1 MYTLVSLKDAISTI
15 KDLQWTV
22 ENGNEDL
29 YEELK
34 QELQGNLDKLVI
46 MIEESVKFSRENQTT
61 ANEIGE
67 TEIAFKQISEI
78 QKIANIIDIKLQDIN
93 IDEFMPD
100 IEYNLN
106 NIEIFLTKKGMIED
120 KSKMEKVIVDP
131 LLRKSE
137 CEKFSKLYNYLHIIN
152 KKDFMIKK
160 IDEIAEKKGSEKK
173 AFSQRINRLTEA
185 LKDFVNN

>member
-1 MYTLVSLKDAISTI
+1 
-15 KDLQWTV
+15 
-22 ENGNEDL
+22 
-29 YEELK
+29 
-34 QELQGNLDKLVI
+34 
-46 MIEESVKFSRENQTT
+46 
-61 ANEIGE
+61 
-67 TEIAFKQISEI
+67 
-78 QKIANIIDIKLQDIN
+78 LQDIN

-120 KSKMEKVIVDP
+120 KSKMENVIVDP

-137 CEKFSKLYNYLHIIN
+137 CEKFSKLYNYLHIVN

-173 AFSQRINRLTEA
+173 AFS
-185 LKDFVNN
+185 